1 MKGVFYD
8 ASCQGLPINNV
19 NHAMTIVGY
28 GTNSNGDD
36 YWIVRNSWGSGW
48 GDNGHILTARN
59 KGNNCNIASWAMYP
73 NV

>member
-1 MKGVFYD
+1 
-8 ASCQGLPINNV
+8 
-19 NHAMTIVGY
+19 MTLVGY